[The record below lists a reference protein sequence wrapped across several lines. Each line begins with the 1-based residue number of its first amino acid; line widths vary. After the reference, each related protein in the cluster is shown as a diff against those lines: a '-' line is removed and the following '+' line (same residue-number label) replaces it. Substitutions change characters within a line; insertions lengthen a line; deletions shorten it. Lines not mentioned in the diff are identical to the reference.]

1 MPQKL
6 VNEGDEEQVWQPE
19 ETINFDH
26 NIQTDKVPSAPLSKV
41 NGQPFKA
48 KQEEYVLSEK
58 EMNILQS
65 IAKKLTALMA
75 DFNHLFQS
83 LNNTSGVVDN
93 TSGEILAGQT
103 GFTIE
108 GYFDGEQML
117 ASDNQVYE
125 VPTNYASKSKLVEG
139 DSLRLTISPN
149 GQFVY
154 KQIGPVERR
163 RLVATLEQGSDGYY
177 YAVCGEQRWR
187 LLKASV
193 SYFRAEPG
201 DRIAILIPKD
211 KPSQYAAL
219 EKLVSE

>member
-1 MPQKL
+1 MSQKL

-19 ETINFDH
+19 ETINFDYSDQADKTSSVSLSTV
-26 NIQTDKVPSAPLSKV
+26 NNQSIQ
-41 NGQPFKA
+41 A
-48 KQEEYVLSEK
+48 KKGEYILSEK
-58 EMNILQS
+58 EMKILQS

-83 LNNTSGVVDN
+83 LDN
-93 TSGEILAGQT
+93 TSEEILAGQT

-108 GYFDGEQML
+108 GYFNGEQMVT
-117 ASDNQVYE
+117 SDNQVYE

-139 DSLRLTISPN
+139 DSLRLTIGPN

-154 KQIGPVERR
+154 KQVGPVERR
-163 RLVATLEQGSDGYY
+163 RLIATLEQGSDGHY
-177 YAVCGEQRWR
+177 YAVHDEQRWR

-201 DRIAILIPKD
+201 NRIAILIPKD

-219 EKLVSE
+219 ENLVTE

>member
-1 MPQKL
+1 MSQKL
-6 VNEGDEEQVWQPE
+6 VNNKEDEEQIWQPE

-26 NIQTDKVPSAPLSKV
+26 NDQADKTSSVSLSTVNNQSIQ
-41 NGQPFKA
+41 A
-48 KQEEYVLSEK
+48 KKGEYILSEK
-58 EMNILQS
+58 EMKILQS

-83 LNNTSGVVDN
+83 LGNTSY
-93 TSGEILAGQT
+93 TSEEILAGQT

-108 GYFDGEQML
+108 GYFDGEQMV

-163 RLVATLEQGSDGYY
+163 RLIATLEQGSDGYY